1 MLIINGKK
9 YAKNESEFVSSLFDK
24 TGTCSGYY
32 KKSKG
37 KILLSDM
44 QGKVFAAIICNDN
57 FKGIVNARK
66 AESGKVFYQYAAS
79 ENVEKHLGLPEK
91 YSMQSEYCQNIYNS
105 I

>member
-44 QGKVFAAIICNDN
+44 QGNIFAAVICNYN

-66 AESGKVFYQYAAS
+66 VESGKVFYQYGAS
-79 ENVEKHLGLPEK
+79 ENIQMLLGLPEK
-91 YSMQSEYCQNIYNS
+91 YSMRSEYCENIYNS

>member
-1 MLIINGKK
+1 MLTINGKK

-24 TGTCSGYY
+24 TGTCSGFY

-44 QGKVFAAIICNDN
+44 QGNVFAAIICNDN
-57 FKGIVNARK
+57 FKGVVNARK
-66 AESGKVFYQYAAS
+66 SESGAIFYQYAAS
-79 ENVEKHLGLPEK
+79 EHIEKMLGVPEK
-91 YSMQSEYCQNIYNS
+91 YSMQAEYCENIYNL